1 MFVGQVAREMRER
14 EAFQELDYRAVFGTI
29 AKWATEIDDPARIP
43 EIVSRAFHVAM
54 NGRPGPVVIALP
66 EDMLMERVSVA
77 DALAAEPIET
87 WPGLTDMSQLQK
99 MLWAARAADH
109 AARRQPLVGGRLRR
123 DRALRRALRPA
134 GRSRRS
140 AACISSPRCIPAT
153 RAISASASNPK
164 LVARVK
170 AADLV
175 LLVGGR
181 LGEMPSQGYTLLDIP
196 NPKTKF
202 VHVHPDPANSAA
214 STGPDLAIN
223 AAPTAFA
230 AALEGLQPPN
240 EIRWRA
246 ETKAAHDD
254 YLAWTE
260 QPTKVPGAVNF
271 GEIMVWLRGQ
281 LPPDSIITNGAGNF
295 STWMHR
301 FYRFSKF
308 ATLLGPTSGSMGYG
322 LPAAVG
328 AKRLYPERTVVCVAG
343 DGDFLMNGQEFAT
356 AVQYDLPIIVLIMD
370 NGMYGTIR
378 AHQEREFPSR
388 IIGTALRNPDFA
400 AYARAFGGFGATVE
414 KTEDFAAAFKAA
426 QASGKPA
433 ILHLKVDPRGDQSGD
448 DARRDPR
455 RSRWRRARRRL
466 KRLHLALNAGS
477 LLHEVSRAWPI
488 AAPRMSSAASR
499 RATTRS
505 WRRPRRSRP
514 KPASTR
520 CRSRRSPSAPG
531 SRPARSIA
539 TSRPRPISSP
549 RWSTSVSER
558 EIGAMRRAADAAP
571 GPLSAL
577 AAAIT
582 TFAARALREPQ
593 ARLCA
598 DRRAGRCRHRRVRG
612 STIARRSRPS
622 SRRGSRPR

>member
-1 MFVGQVAREMRER
+1 MVLGGSRWSEQACAATLRFAERFDLSVFTSFRRLHLFPQVHRCYAGD
-14 EAFQELDYRAVFGTI
+14 LGTG
-29 AKWATEIDDPARIP
+29 
-43 EIVSRAFHVAM
+43 V
-54 NGRPGPVVIALP
+54 
-66 EDMLMERVSVA
+66 
-77 DALAAEPIET
+77 
-87 WPGLTDMSQLQK
+87 
-99 MLWAARAADH
+99 
-109 AARRQPLVGGRLRR
+109 
-123 DRALRRALRPA
+123 
-134 GRSRRS
+134 
-140 AACISSPRCIPAT
+140 
-153 RAISASASNPK
+153 NPK
-164 LVARVK
+164 VAARVK

-181 LGEMPSQGYTLLDIP
+181 MGEMPSQGYTLLDIP

-202 VHVHPDPANSAA
+202 IHVHPDS
-214 STGPDLAIN
+214 GELGRVYRPDLGIN

-260 QPTKVPGAVNF
+260 QPTKVPGPVNF

-281 LPPDSIITNGAGNF
+281 LPADSIITNGAGNF

-356 AVQYDLPIIVLIMD
+356 AVQYDLPIIVLLMD

-388 IIGTALRNPDFA
+388 VIGTFLRNPDFA
-400 AYARAFGGFGATVE
+400 AYAKAFGGFGATIE

-433 ILHLKVDPRGDQSGD
+433 ILHLKVDPQAIS
-448 DARRDPR
+448 P
-455 RSRWRRARRRL
+455 
-466 KRLHLALNAGS
+466 
-477 LLHEVSRAWPI
+477 
-488 AAPRMSSAASR
+488 
-499 RATTRS
+499 ATTLDAIRA
-505 WRRPRRSRP
+505 
-514 KPASTR
+514 KAM
-520 CRSRRSPSAPG
+520 
-531 SRPARSIA
+531 ARDS
-539 TSRPRPISSP
+539 
-549 RWSTSVSER
+549 
-558 EIGAMRRAADAAP
+558 
-571 GPLSAL
+571 
-577 AAAIT
+577 
-582 TFAARALREPQ
+582 
-593 ARLCA
+593 
-598 DRRAGRCRHRRVRG
+598 
-612 STIARRSRPS
+612 
-622 SRRGSRPR
+622 